1 MAAVIRPQS
10 IRPQSAQA
18 QSVQARSAQ
27 ARSAQARSAQARS
40 AQARSARALAAVPAA
55 PLPQGSRAAA
65 QPTPQSHPGGVAR
78 PSLRLIEGGRSP
90 RALATQQRYL
100 RRRALALVVALVVG
114 LLAVRGAAAV
124 ASGLAAG
131 TAGPG
136 SAAVATT
143 THRASAGDTLW
154 EIAGRYAP
162 QVDRR
167 VAMDDLL
174 AINGGAALQVGQEV
188 LLPASW
194 F

>member
-10 IRPQSAQA
+10 VRAESIRAE
-18 QSVQARSAQ
+18 
-27 ARSAQARSAQARS
+27 
-40 AQARSARALAAVPAA
+40 AA
-55 PLPQGSRAAA
+55 PSIAPDRGAARPGTA
-65 QPTPQSHPGGVAR
+65 HRPVRQSHPGGVAR

-90 RALATQQRYL
+90 RALAQQQRYQ
-100 RRRALALVVALVVG
+100 RRRAVAVVVALVLG
-114 LLAVRGAAAV
+114 LLVLRGAAV
-124 ASGLAAG
+124 VVSGLAAG

-136 SAAVATT
+136 STAVAAT

-174 AINGGAALQVGQEV
+174 AINGGAAIQVGQEV

>member
-1 MAAVIRPQS
+1 M
-10 IRPQSAQA
+10 
-18 QSVQARSAQ
+18 
-27 ARSAQARSAQARS
+27 
-40 AQARSARALAAVPAA
+40 
-55 PLPQGSRAAA
+55 
-65 QPTPQSHPGGVAR
+65 
-78 PSLRLIEGGRSP
+78 
-90 RALATQQRYL
+90 
-100 RRRALALVVALVVG
+100 ALVIG
-114 LLAVRGAAAV
+114 LLGLRGA
-124 ASGLAAG
+124 GLLISSLVAG

-136 SAAVATT
+136 STPVATT

-174 AINGGAALQVGQEV
+174 ALNGGATLQVGQEV

>member
-10 IRPQSAQA
+10 LRAEPLRARP
-18 QSVQARSAQ
+18 V
-27 ARSAQARSAQARS
+27 
-40 AQARSARALAAVPAA
+40 
-55 PLPQGSRAAA
+55 
-65 QPTPQSHPGGVAR
+65 PTPVPRTARRASTAR
-78 PSLRLIEGGRSP
+78 PAPTARPALTVIEGGRSP
-90 RALATQQRYL
+90 QALSQQQRFL
-100 RRRALALVVALVVG
+100 RRRAVAVVVALVIG
-114 LLAVRGAAAV
+114 LLGLRGA
-124 ASGLAAG
+124 GLLISSLVAG

-136 SAAVATT
+136 STPVATT

-174 AINGGAALQVGQEV
+174 ALNGGATLQVGQEV

>member
-10 IRPQSAQA
+10 IRAQA
-18 QSVQARSAQ
+18 AFPS
-27 ARSAQARSAQARS
+27 
-40 AQARSARALAAVPAA
+40 A
-55 PLPQGSRAAA
+55 PLPRGARPVPAHR
-65 QPTPQSHPGGVAR
+65 PVRQSHPGGVAR

-90 RALATQQRYL
+90 QVLAQQQRYQ
-100 RRRALALVVALVVG
+100 RRRAVAVVVALVVG
-114 LLAVRGAAAV
+114 LLGIRGAAV
-124 ASGLAAG
+124 VVSGLAAG

-136 SAAVATT
+136 STPVATT

-162 QVDRR
+162 GVDRR
-167 VAMDDLL
+167 IAMDDLL

>member
-10 IRPQSAQA
+10 IRAESI
-18 QSVQARSAQ
+18 
-27 ARSAQARSAQARS
+27 
-40 AQARSARALAAVPAA
+40 RAESTLPNA
-55 PLPQGSRAAA
+55 PLSRRPESAHR
-65 QPTPQSHPGGVAR
+65 PVRQSHPGGVAR

-90 RALATQQRYL
+90 QALAQHQRYQ
-100 RRRALALVVALVVG
+100 RRRAVAVVVALVLG
-114 LLAVRGAAAV
+114 LLVLRGAAV
-124 ASGLAAG
+124 VVTGLAAG

-136 SAAVATT
+136 STAVATT

-174 AINGGAALQVGQEV
+174 AINGGAAIQVGQEV

>member
-1 MAAVIRPQS
+1 M
-10 IRPQSAQA
+10 
-18 QSVQARSAQ
+18 
-27 ARSAQARSAQARS
+27 
-40 AQARSARALAAVPAA
+40 
-55 PLPQGSRAAA
+55 
-65 QPTPQSHPGGVAR
+65 
-78 PSLRLIEGGRSP
+78 
-90 RALATQQRYL
+90 
-100 RRRALALVVALVVG
+100 ALVIG
-114 LLAVRGAAAV
+114 LLGLRGA
-124 ASGLAAG
+124 GLLVSSLVAG

-136 SAAVATT
+136 STPVATT

-174 AINGGAALQVGQEV
+174 ALNGGATLQVGQEV